1 MSRRYLLGRIA
12 QAALVLWAAFT
23 ASFILLQLLPGDAVL
38 IKFLNPELGLGP
50 QEIADIRAAY
60 GADQPV
66 WQQYLHTLGQFLT
79 GHFGYSLQAGVPV
92 SQGLA
97 TSLPPTLRLAGLG
110 FSTAALLA
118 IALAAAASLAPL
130 AWLRNALQALPSVF
144 VSVPVFWLGIML
156 IQVLSFRLGWIPVIN
171 PGPWEGLVLP
181 TLTLAVPISAPLA
194 QILLRNIDTVLAQ
207 PFVAVARAKG
217 ASRAWVLLHHVARNA
232 LLPALTIAGVLF
244 GELLAGAVVTEAVF
258 GLNGLGT
265 LTQQAVGNQD
275 TAVLQAVV
283 VVSAAAFVLINLA
296 VDLLYPLLDPR
307 LRHSVENRA

>member
-1 MSRRYLLGRIA
+1 M
-12 QAALVLWAAFT
+12 
-23 ASFILLQLLPGDAVL
+23 L

-60 GADQPV
+60 GSDQPV

-97 TSLPPTLRLAGLG
+97 TSLPPTLKLAALG
-110 FSTAALLA
+110 FAAAALLA
-118 IALAAAASLAPL
+118 VALAAAASLAPL
-130 AWLRNALQALPSVF
+130 AWLRNALYSLPSVF

-156 IQVLSFRLGWIPVIN
+156 IQVVSFRLGWIAVIN

-194 QILLRNIDTVLAQ
+194 QVLLRNIDAVLAQ

-217 ASRAWVLLHHVARNA
+217 ASRRWVLLRHVARNA
-232 LLPALTIAGVLF
+232 LLPTLTIAGVLF

-307 LRHSVENRA
+307 LRHSVENRP